1 MLKSNEEKIMGKLIR
16 ITLIAL
22 LASLLSALYIS
33 QVHAADV
40 VPNEIQM
47 PGTQRGAVGD
57 FESPDRWRSQV
68 GVMLAATSTDRAT
81 STIQRETS
89 LQ

>member
-1 MLKSNEEKIMGKLIR
+1 MLKNNGEKIMGKLIR

-40 VPNEIQM
+40 VPNELNNYGLKVIVVELS
-47 PGTQRGAVGD
+47 G
-57 FESPDRWRSQV
+57 
-68 GVMLAATSTDRAT
+68 
-81 STIQRETS
+81 
-89 LQ
+89 